1 MTGRRKSLSV
11 SEQPND
17 VGHTADKWL
26 PRDRTDFFRSLLAL
40 CSTHSPTQTP
50 CKPYATTRCLDNHL
64 TALRHTQCLNFHLCA
79 LVGELLSSSWLQIE
93 STMPQEE
100 WLE

>member
-1 MTGRRKSLSV
+1 MTGHRKSLSV

-40 CSTHSPTQTP
+40 CSTHSPLHKHHVNPTP
-50 CKPYATTRCLDNHL
+50 RRGALTT
-64 TALRHTQCLNFHLCA
+64 
-79 LVGELLSSSWLQIE
+79 I
-93 STMPQEE
+93 
-100 WLE
+100 